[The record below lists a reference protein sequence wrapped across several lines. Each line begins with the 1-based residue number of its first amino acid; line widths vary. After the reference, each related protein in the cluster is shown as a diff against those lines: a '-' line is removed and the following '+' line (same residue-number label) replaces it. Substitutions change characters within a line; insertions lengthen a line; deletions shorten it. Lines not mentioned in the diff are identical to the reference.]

1 LSKSQNID
9 DAVAEDWDDSSM
21 STFGDGALVP
31 TLAII
36 DDGLPDLE
44 DCEIYD
50 AAWGPHDCNYITW
63 NAAVCTYP
71 HFVSDESAGISW
83 LGLKEMDVSQHDSYT
98 PWKAEEDRDCLELY
112 PTKVGTQWTEAG
124 R

>member
-1 LSKSQNID
+1 MSKSQNID
-9 DAVAEDWDDSSM
+9 DAGGRLAWM
-21 STFGDGALVP
+21 TLQCRPFGDGALVP

-83 LGLKEMDVSQHDSYT
+83 LGLKEMDVSQHDSYMYSV
-98 PWKAEEDRDCLELY
+98 E
-112 PTKVGTQWTEAG
+112 G
-124 R
+124 